1 MSYLEELFS
10 LKGKVAIVTGAA
22 RGNGAAIAIGL
33 QKAGAT
39 VIAVDIIPSKNKEIK
54 THFCDITQ
62 KKDLKE
68 LIENILN
75 SYSKIDILVN
85 NAGIS
90 LGTNQEI
97 YPTENWDK
105 TIAVN
110 LTAAFNLTNM
120 VLEPMK
126 SAGGGSIINI
136 TSLNAELAF
145 PGNPAYMASKGALRQ
160 LTRSAAYD
168 LAPYGIRANNI
179 APGYIKTAMTEKS
192 YNNQQLYEARQSRTI
207 LGRWGTPGDLAGA
220 AIFLASN
227 ASSYIT
233 GQDLYVDGGWNIKGL

>member
-1 MSYLEELFS
+1 
-10 LKGKVAIVTGAA
+10 
-22 RGNGAAIAIGL
+22 
-33 QKAGAT
+33 
-39 VIAVDIIPSKNKEIK
+39 
-54 THFCDITQ
+54 
-62 KKDLKE
+62 
-68 LIENILN
+68 
-75 SYSKIDILVN
+75 
-85 NAGIS
+85 
-90 LGTNQEI
+90 
-97 YPTENWDK
+97 
-105 TIAVN
+105 
-110 LTAAFNLTNM
+110 
-120 VLEPMK
+120 MK

>member
-1 MSYLEELFS
+1 MSYIEELFS
-10 LKGKVAIVTGAA
+10 LEGRVAVVTGAS

-39 VIAVDIIPSKNKEIK
+39 VVAIDIIPSENKEIE
-54 THFCDITQ
+54 THLCDITQ
-62 KKDLKE
+62 KKDLEE
-68 LIENILN
+68 LVENILN
-75 SYSKIDILVN
+75 SYSRIDILVN

-90 LGTNQEI
+90 LGTDQKV
-97 YPTENWDK
+97 YPTEKWDK
-105 TIAVN
+105 TMAVN
-110 LTAAFNLTNM
+110 LTAAFNLMNL

-126 SAGGGSIINI
+126 NSGGGSIINI

-179 APGYIKTAMTEKS
+179 APGYMKTAMTEKS
-192 YNNQQLYEARQSRTI
+192 YNNHQLYEARQSRTI
-207 LGRWGTPGDLAGA
+207 LGRWGAPADLAGA
-220 AIFLASN
+220 AIFLASS

-233 GQDLYVDGGWNIKGL
+233 GQDLYVDGGWSIKGL